1 MPVDS
6 CQTSGSL
13 WNTRWHTSPRRRQL
27 PALNKHQEELGHNN
41 VPTTNQVKAKMALV
55 ESSTTPISKTRN
67 SQPRKNRGRVR
78 EFLFMCLPQ
87 SNEKNYQDER
97 DGSDSSFRRP
107 LAVSSTTV
115 TGELSASNFLM
126 QSARFVSRESISRET
141 DETPL
146 NSPVSS
152 PMPPPLFQCSYQLRR
167 NQYFKELGY
176 MQFDCQTVAE
186 AQPLALASGKP
197 VLAIETRIPGDSD
210 AGTTIFSHPLVVEAC
225 QSLFI
230 SVVHSI
236 GEEEEEEQR
245 RASMGKGAV
254 LVQRA
259 PSGKPCRTKLVFL
272 DPRNGA
278 FLAEPLYGDKLT
290 LACLAW
296 TMVHVQEQWSSR
308 SMVPKYLSLLCEEE
322 MGKVDMNLGSEKGPR
337 QKDYHALFATED
349 SASCEVE
356 FACLDGV
363 FATRAV
369 FIAGRRGVEISY
381 DSTRV
386 AYCSLVRHA
395 LKRDMA
401 TVVYFKTN
409 DEKRA
414 AEVEIARI
422 EQSSVGLEKFEGG
435 TTSDYI
441 PKRALRKTPLRFVP
455 MLDIQA
461 TRANRLVHL
470 GRFDEAMHLLSPR
483 QGAILMHAMR
493 VTGQKLC
500 HEVIDVPIT
509 VAWVSMSERHY
520 PSEDPKND
528 EEQLEWNPEDLACS

>member
-1 MPVDS
+1 
-6 CQTSGSL
+6 
-13 WNTRWHTSPRRRQL
+13 
-27 PALNKHQEELGHNN
+27 
-41 VPTTNQVKAKMALV
+41 
-55 ESSTTPISKTRN
+55 
-67 SQPRKNRGRVR
+67 
-78 EFLFMCLPQ
+78 
-87 SNEKNYQDER
+87 
-97 DGSDSSFRRP
+97 
-107 LAVSSTTV
+107 
-115 TGELSASNFLM
+115 
-126 QSARFVSRESISRET
+126 
-141 DETPL
+141 
-146 NSPVSS
+146 
-152 PMPPPLFQCSYQLRR
+152 
-167 NQYFKELGY
+167 